1 MATLPQ
7 RPKTTGG
14 NKQPHAPGPS
24 YAWCSTAPSP
34 LVRPLSA
41 APKIGTSTS
50 STGILKPPRVNVEH
64 VLAEGAFRPSDPAI
78 SVIEAIK
85 SELEKVVS
93 LPGSPGN

>member
-1 MATLPQ
+1 MAETLPQ

-14 NKQPHAPGPS
+14 NKPPQAPGPS

-41 APKIGTSTS
+41 APKIVTSP
-50 STGILKPPRVNVEH
+50 GILKPPRVNVEH
-64 VLAEGAFRPSDPAI
+64 VLAEGTFRPSDPAI

-85 SELEKVVS
+85 SELEKTS
-93 LPGSPGN
+93 LPGSPVD

>member
-14 NKQPHAPGPS
+14 NKQPHALGPS

-41 APKIGTSTS
+41 APKIGTTSTS

-85 SELEKVVS
+85 SELEKVA
-93 LPGSPGN
+93 LPGSPGH